1 MDTSKNCL
9 CEIFSCIPSCP
20 SIQPEKQV
28 SGASEHVASTVLPAR
43 DQAFLS
49 VLSLDKVRDTT
60 VDSIY
65 VLGFLLL

>member
-1 MDTSKNCL
+1 M
-9 CEIFSCIPSCP
+9 
-20 SIQPEKQV
+20 QPEKQV
-28 SGASEHVASTVLPAR
+28 SGASEHVASTVPPAR
-43 DQAFLS
+43 DQAFLG